1 MKTFLIFSV
10 LLVTYRTEQI
20 VTTHAVGHLSS
31 LCLVAHRALV
41 SVITFFYGRGLSALC
56 PTPNLE
62 GQWDHSSSGPYPS
75 TCLAWV
81 SLPGVWDSSHWH
93 SSRGHWVTG
102 ELKPPN
108 HDKVAI
114 PIEAD
119 MQLVHDV
126 FIKRSVH
133 GLDRILQGI
142 RAWRR
147 TRERARE
154 KVWRFFYKSTIG
166 KSMVN
171 GVLFATKYTVI
182 WLDTIT
188 KKFSIRNNNSVYKFK
203 LKFFELGLFT

>member
-81 SLPGVWDSSHWH
+81 SPPGVRDSSQH
-93 SSRGHWVTG
+93 SSRGHWGTQAS
-102 ELKPPN
+102 PPRQGG
-108 HDKVAI
+108 D
-114 PIEAD
+114 PTRGRW
-119 MQLVHDV
+119 
-126 FIKRSVH
+126 KRLPDSF
-133 GLDRILQGI
+133 L
-142 RAWRR
+142 A
-147 TRERARE
+147 
-154 KVWRFFYKSTIG
+154 
-166 KSMVN
+166 M
-171 GVLFATKYTVI
+171 
-182 WLDTIT
+182 
-188 KKFSIRNNNSVYKFK
+188 
-203 LKFFELGLFT
+203 